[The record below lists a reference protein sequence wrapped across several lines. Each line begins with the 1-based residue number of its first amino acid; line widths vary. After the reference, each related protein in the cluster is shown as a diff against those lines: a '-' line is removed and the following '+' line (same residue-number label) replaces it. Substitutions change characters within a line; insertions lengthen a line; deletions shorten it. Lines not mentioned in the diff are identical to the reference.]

1 MSAAII
7 KTTRKTATSKKKATL
22 PPPDL
27 AADFAR
33 GRDLAIEMMREAV
46 AIGDE
51 REGWRVFRG
60 GKAQDNLAEGY
71 LRDVIEDP
79 TLRPGF
85 TAILSA
91 AMQNEVDL
99 SALASITLAETQAGP
114 IGEDGTTVRPAVDP
128 EGALAPSETRSTA
141 AEGEIANIL
150 ESAGEILDG
159 LLEGLNDSAAYGA
172 NTLLGI
178 AQKRLGQSVH
188 DQTQVAIDDAN
199 VAIDEAR
206 MVLACVNGKF
216 EDIRVQGVITLLGL
230 AKEKHDVIVSA
241 FYAAK
246 RIAAA

>member
-1 MSAAII
+1 MSAAIA
-7 KTTRKTATSKKKATL
+7 KTSRKVAMLKKTASA
-22 PPPDL
+22 PQADP

-51 REGWRVFRG
+51 REAWRVFRG

-91 AMQNEVDL
+91 AMQNQVDL

-128 EGALAPSETRSTA
+128 EGAPAP
-141 AEGEIANIL
+141 AEVSPTSPIDEVADLL

-178 AQKRLGQSVH
+178 AQKLVGQAGRDPIESE
-188 DQTQVAIDDAN
+188 IDDTN
-199 VAIDEAR
+199 IAIDEAR
-206 MVLACVNGKF
+206 SVLACVNGKF
-216 EDIRVQGVITLLGL
+216 EDIRVRGVITLLGF
-230 AKEKHDVIVSA
+230 AKEKHDLIAKAFHSA
-241 FYAAK
+241 
-246 RIAAA
+246 RRLAAA